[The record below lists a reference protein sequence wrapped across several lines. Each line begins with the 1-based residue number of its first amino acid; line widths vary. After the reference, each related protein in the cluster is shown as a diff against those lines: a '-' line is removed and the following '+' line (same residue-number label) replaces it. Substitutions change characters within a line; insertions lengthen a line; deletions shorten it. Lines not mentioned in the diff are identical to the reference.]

1 MTFNI
6 IKSVASWKIVILL
19 KKTVQEFTTDNC
31 PLLAAAISYY
41 LLLSIFPF
49 LLGIISLSS
58 FFIDAPALQEQIFQ
72 AFKYLIPVSQDFI
85 LNVINSVID
94 ERGAI
99 GIISIILLLVGC
111 TAFFGSLRKS
121 LNTAW
126 GIHKSSSLIRSQ
138 LTNFAMILGAV
149 LLLFISRFITIILNI
164 SENILSTVAYQ
175 PLTNLVLLHLLVI
188 VIDIALAFLVFLILY
203 KFVPERRI
211 RWRDVWVS
219 ALAAAV
225 CFETITI
232 IFMLYLN
239 TFNPYNLIYG
249 SLGAIIALL
258 IWTYL
263 AALIFLFFAKI
274 SAVNLRIKT
283 EQLQQNVPQK
293 LR

>member
-1 MTFNI
+1 M
-6 IKSVASWKIVILL
+6 IKSIASWKIVVLI
-19 KKTVQEFTTDNC
+19 KKAVQEFTTDNC
-31 PLLAAAISYY
+31 PLLAAAVSYY

-58 FFIDAPALQEQIFQ
+58 FFIDKQALQEQIFQ

-85 LNVINSVID
+85 LSITNSVIY

-99 GIISIILLLVGC
+99 GIIAVILLFVGC
-111 TAFFGSLRKS
+111 IGFFNALRKS

-126 GIHKSSSLIRSQ
+126 EIHKSSSIIRSQ

-149 LLLFISRFITIILNI
+149 LLLFISRFVTIALNI
-164 SENILSTVAYQ
+164 SENILSKIVEQ
-175 PLTNLVLLHLLVI
+175 PLTNLVLLHLLVVI
-188 VIDIALAFLVFLILY
+188 IDIALAFLVFLILY

-211 RWRDVWVS
+211 RWRDIWGG
-219 ALAAAV
+219 ALTAAV
-225 CFETITI
+225 CFEAITI
-232 IFMLYLN
+232 LFVLYLN

-249 SLGAIIALL
+249 SLGAIIALM

-283 EQLQQNVPQK
+283 EQA
-293 LR
+293 

>member
-1 MTFNI
+1 M
-6 IKSVASWKIVILL
+6 IKSIASWKIVVLL
-19 KKTVQEFTTDNC
+19 KKTAQEFTADNC

-41 LLLSIFPF
+41 LLLSMFPF

-58 FFIDAPALQEQIFQ
+58 FLIDAPALQEQIFQ

-111 TAFFGSLRKS
+111 TAFFGALRKS

-149 LLLFISRFITIILNI
+149 LLLFISRLITITLNTSETILRTI
-164 SENILSTVAYQ
+164 VEQ
-175 PLTNLVLLHLLVI
+175 PLTSLVLLHLLIVI
-188 VIDIALAFLVFLILY
+188 IDIALASLIFLVSY
-203 KFVPERRI
+203 KFIPERRI
-211 RWRDVWVS
+211 RWRDVWVG
-219 ALAAAV
+219 ALIGAV
-225 CFETITI
+225 CFEVITI
-232 IFMLYLN
+232 LFILYLD

-249 SLGAIIALL
+249 SIGAVIALL

-274 SAVNLRIKT
+274 SAVNLKIKT
-283 EQLQQNVPQK
+283 KQL
-293 LR
+293 

>member
-1 MTFNI
+1 MSF
-6 IKSVASWKIVILL
+6 L
-19 KKTVQEFTTDNC
+19 KKTAQEFTTDNC

-41 LLLSIFPF
+41 LLLSMFPF
-49 LLGIISLSS
+49 LLAVTSLSS
-58 FFIDAPALQEQIFQ
+58 FFIDKPALQEQIFQ
-72 AFKYLIPVSQDFI
+72 AFKYLIPISQDFI
-85 LNVINSVID
+85 LNIINSVID

-99 GIISIILLLVGC
+99 GIIAVVLLLLGC
-111 TAFFGSLRKS
+111 TAFFSALRKS

-126 GIHKSSSLIRSQ
+126 GIYKSSSLIRSQ

-164 SENILSTVAYQ
+164 SENILSTAAYQ
-175 PLTNLVLLHLLVI
+175 PVTNLVLLHLLV
-188 VIDIALAFLVFLILY
+188 VIINIALASLVFLILY

-219 ALAAAV
+219 ALSAAV
-225 CFETITI
+225 CFEAITI
-232 IFMLYLN
+232 LFVIYLD

-263 AALIFLFFAKI
+263 AALTFLFFAKI

-283 EQLQQNVPQK
+283 EQP
-293 LR
+293 

>member
-1 MTFNI
+1 MTLRIF
-6 IKSVASWKIVILL
+6 KSIASWKIVVLL
-19 KKTVQEFTTDNC
+19 KKTVREFTTDNC

-41 LLLSIFPF
+41 LLLSMFPF

-58 FFIDAPALQEQIFQ
+58 FFVYAPALQEQIFQ

-85 LNVINSVID
+85 LNTINSVID
-94 ERGAI
+94 ARGAI
-99 GIISIILLLVGC
+99 GIISIILLLFGC
-111 TAFFGSLRKS
+111 LAFFNAIRKS

-126 GIHKSSSLIRSQ
+126 GIHKASSLIRGQ

-164 SENILSTVAYQ
+164 SENMLSTVAQQ
-175 PLTNLVLLHLLVI
+175 PLTNLVLLHLLVVI
-188 VIDIALAFLVFLILY
+188 IDIALAFLVFIILY

-219 ALAAAV
+219 ALAGAV
-225 CFETITI
+225 CFEI
-232 IFMLYLN
+232 ISIVFMLYLD

-283 EQLQQNVPQK
+283 AQQ
-293 LR
+293 

>member
-1 MTFNI
+1 MTLRIF
-6 IKSVASWKIVILL
+6 KSIASWKIVVLL
-19 KKTVQEFTTDNC
+19 KKTAQEFTTDNC
-31 PLLAAAISYY
+31 TLLAASISYY

-49 LLGIISLSS
+49 LLGIIALSS

-85 LNVINSVID
+85 LNVINGVID

-99 GIISIILLLVGC
+99 GIISIILLLIGC
-111 TAFFGSLRKS
+111 IGFFNALRKS

-126 GIHKSSSLIRSQ
+126 GIHKSTSLIRSQ
-138 LTNFAMILGAV
+138 LTNFAMILGTV
-149 LLLFISRFITIILNI
+149 LLLFIARFITIILNI
-164 SENILSTVAYQ
+164 SENILSTAAYQ

-188 VIDIALAFLVFLILY
+188 IIDIALAFFVFIILY

-211 RWRDVWVS
+211 RWGDVWVS
-219 ALAAAV
+219 ALAGAV
-225 CFETITI
+225 CFEIISI
-232 IFMLYLN
+232 IFMLYLD

-263 AALIFLFFAKI
+263 TALIFLFFAKI
-274 SAVNLRIKT
+274 SAVNLRIKAG
-283 EQLQQNVPQK
+283 QQ
-293 LR
+293 

>member
-1 MTFNI
+1 M
-6 IKSVASWKIVILL
+6 IKSIASWKIVVLL
-19 KKTVQEFTTDNC
+19 KKTTQEFTTDNC

-41 LLLSIFPF
+41 LLLSVFPF

-58 FFIDAPALQEQIFQ
+58 FFIDEPALQEQIFR

-85 LNVINSVID
+85 LNIINSVID

-111 TAFFGSLRKS
+111 TAFFGSLKKS

-126 GIHKSSSLIRSQ
+126 GIHKSSSLIRTQ

-149 LLLFISRFITIILNI
+149 LLLFISRLITIILNT
-164 SENILSTVAYQ
+164 SEIILRTIVDQ
-175 PLTNLVLLHLLVI
+175 PLTNLVLLHLLI
-188 VIDIALAFLVFLILY
+188 VMINIALASLIFLVSY
-203 KFVPERRI
+203 KFIPERRI
-211 RWRDVWVS
+211 RWRDIWVS
-219 ALAAAV
+219 ALAGAV

-232 IFMLYLN
+232 LFILYLD

-249 SLGAIIALL
+249 SIGAIIALL

-283 EQLQQNVPQK
+283 GQL
-293 LR
+293 

>member
-1 MTFNI
+1 M
-6 IKSVASWKIVILL
+6 IKSIASWKIVVLL
-19 KKTVQEFTTDNC
+19 KKAVQEFTTDNC
-31 PLLAAAISYY
+31 PLLAAAVSYY

-58 FFIDAPALQEQIFQ
+58 FFIDKQALQEQIFQ

-85 LNVINSVID
+85 LSITNSVIY

-99 GIISIILLLVGC
+99 GIIAVILLFVGC
-111 TAFFGSLRKS
+111 IGFFNALRKS

-126 GIHKSSSLIRSQ
+126 EIHKSSSIIRSQ

-149 LLLFISRFITIILNI
+149 LLLFISRFVTIALNI
-164 SENILSTVAYQ
+164 SENILSKIVEQ
-175 PLTNLVLLHLLVI
+175 PLTNLVLLHLLVVI
-188 VIDIALAFLVFLILY
+188 IDIALAFLVFLILY

-211 RWRDVWVS
+211 RWRDIWGG
-219 ALAAAV
+219 ALTAAV
-225 CFETITI
+225 CFEAITI
-232 IFMLYLN
+232 LFVLYLN

-249 SLGAIIALL
+249 SLGAIIALM

-283 EQLQQNVPQK
+283 EQA
-293 LR
+293 

>member
-1 MTFNI
+1 M
-6 IKSVASWKIVILL
+6 IKSIASWKIVVLI
-19 KKTVQEFTTDNC
+19 KKAVQEFTTDNC
-31 PLLAAAISYY
+31 PLLAAAVSYY

-58 FFIDAPALQEQIFQ
+58 FFIDKPALQEQIFQ

-85 LNVINSVID
+85 LSITNSVIY

-99 GIISIILLLVGC
+99 GIIAVILLFVGC
-111 TAFFGSLRKS
+111 IGFFNALRKS

-126 GIHKSSSLIRSQ
+126 EIHKSSSIIRSQ

-149 LLLFISRFITIILNI
+149 LLLFISRFVTIALNI
-164 SENILSTVAYQ
+164 SENILSKIVEQ
-175 PLTNLVLLHLLVI
+175 PLTNLVLLHLLVVI
-188 VIDIALAFLVFLILY
+188 IDIALAFLVFLILY

-211 RWRDVWVS
+211 RWRDIWGG
-219 ALAAAV
+219 ALTAAV
-225 CFETITI
+225 CFEAITI
-232 IFMLYLN
+232 LFVLYLN

-249 SLGAIIALL
+249 SLGAIIALM

-283 EQLQQNVPQK
+283 EQP
-293 LR
+293 

>member
-1 MTFNI
+1 M
-6 IKSVASWKIVILL
+6 IKTITSWKIVVLV

-41 LLLSIFPF
+41 LLLSMFPF
-49 LLGIISLSS
+49 LLALTSLSS
-58 FFIDAPALQEQIFQ
+58 FFIDKPALQEQIFQ

-85 LNVINSVID
+85 LNVTNSVID

-99 GIISIILLLVGC
+99 GIVSIILLLVGC

-149 LLLFISRFITIILNI
+149 LLLFVSHFITIILSI
-164 SENILSTVAYQ
+164 SENILSTVTYQ
-175 PLTNLVLLHLLVI
+175 PVTNLVLLHLLVVI
-188 VIDIALAFLVFLILY
+188 IDIVLASLVFLVSY
-203 KFVPERRI
+203 KFIPERRI
-211 RWRDVWVS
+211 SWRDVWAS
-219 ALAAAV
+219 ALIGAV
-225 CFETITI
+225 CFEIITI
-232 IFMLYLN
+232 LFILYID

-249 SLGAIIALL
+249 SIGAVIALL

-274 SAVNLRIKT
+274 SAVNLKIKN
-283 EQLQQNVPQK
+283 EQL
-293 LR
+293 

>member
-1 MTFNI
+1 M
-6 IKSVASWKIVILL
+6 IKSIASWKIVVLL
-19 KKTVQEFTTDNC
+19 KKTAQEFTTDNC

-111 TAFFGSLRKS
+111 TAFFGALRKS

-149 LLLFISRFITIILNI
+149 LLLFISRLITITLNTSETILRTI
-164 SENILSTVAYQ
+164 VEQ
-175 PLTNLVLLHLLVI
+175 PLTSLVLLHLLIVI
-188 VIDIALAFLVFLILY
+188 IDIALASLIFLVSY
-203 KFVPERRI
+203 KFIPERRI
-211 RWRDVWVS
+211 RWRDVWVG
-219 ALAAAV
+219 ALIGAV
-225 CFETITI
+225 CFEVITI
-232 IFMLYLN
+232 LFILYLD

-249 SLGAIIALL
+249 SIGAVIALL

-274 SAVNLRIKT
+274 SAVNLKIKT
-283 EQLQQNVPQK
+283 KQL
-293 LR
+293 